1 MVRAGHLVAFLPR
14 GEAAGDVGGRMEEV
28 KLSEE
33 LKKMER
39 EPLLDVEK
47 RLIAWSLGIGV
58 VLLGLLVWIS
68 QRFI

>member
-1 MVRAGHLVAFLPR
+1 MV
-14 GEAAGDVGGRMEEV
+14 ET

-47 RLIAWSLGIGV
+47 RLIAWSLSIGV
-58 VLLGLLVWIS
+58 ILLGLLVWLS
-68 QRFI
+68 RSLH

>member
-1 MVRAGHLVAFLPR
+1 MAGT
-14 GEAAGDVGGRMEEV
+14 

-47 RLIAWSLGIGV
+47 RLIGWSLGIGV

-68 QRFI
+68 RAFL

>member
-1 MVRAGHLVAFLPR
+1 
-14 GEAAGDVGGRMEEV
+14 MEPV

-39 EPLLDVEK
+39 EPLLPVEK
-47 RLIAWSLGIGV
+47 QLVAWSLGIGV

>member
-1 MVRAGHLVAFLPR
+1 M
-14 GEAAGDVGGRMEEV
+14 DEV

-39 EPLLDVEK
+39 EPLLDIEK

-68 QRFI
+68 HRFI

>member
-1 MVRAGHLVAFLPR
+1 
-14 GEAAGDVGGRMEEV
+14 MEEV

>member
-1 MVRAGHLVAFLPR
+1 
-14 GEAAGDVGGRMEEV
+14 MEEV

-68 QRFI
+68 HSFI

>member
-1 MVRAGHLVAFLPR
+1 MP
-14 GEAAGDVGGRMEEV
+14 EV

-58 VLLGLLVWIS
+58 ILLALLVWIS
-68 QRFI
+68 HRFL

>member
-1 MVRAGHLVAFLPR
+1 
-14 GEAAGDVGGRMEEV
+14 MEEV
-28 KLSEE
+28 KLAEE

-68 QRFI
+68 HRFI

>member
-1 MVRAGHLVAFLPR
+1 MP
-14 GEAAGDVGGRMEEV
+14 EP

-39 EPLLDVEK
+39 EPLLEVEK

-58 VLLGLLVWIS
+58 VLLAFLVWIS
-68 QRFI
+68 HRFF

>member
-1 MVRAGHLVAFLPR
+1 
-14 GEAAGDVGGRMEEV
+14 MEET
-28 KLSEE
+28 KFSEE

-39 EPLLDVEK
+39 EPLLPVEK

-68 QRFI
+68 RNFL

>member
-1 MVRAGHLVAFLPR
+1 
-14 GEAAGDVGGRMEEV
+14 MEEV
-28 KLSEE
+28 RLSEE

-47 RLIAWSLGIGV
+47 RLVAWSLGIGV

>member
-1 MVRAGHLVAFLPR
+1 
-14 GEAAGDVGGRMEEV
+14 MEEV

-68 QRFI
+68 HRFI

>member
-1 MVRAGHLVAFLPR
+1 
-14 GEAAGDVGGRMEEV
+14 MEEV

-39 EPLLDVEK
+39 EPLLDIEK
-47 RLIAWSLGIGV
+47 QLIAWSLGIGV

-68 QRFI
+68 HSFI